1 MMPKILPKANR
12 RWKNGFSPLLWRS
25 RNIIERM
32 FCRLKDFGR
41 VATCYDRLATNVLA
55 AVLAVRP
62 DQEGDINV
70 LQVMSERVP

>member
-1 MMPKILPKANR
+1 MPKILPKANR
-12 RWKNGFSPLLWRS
+12 RWKNGSSPFLWRS

-41 VATCYDRLATNVLA
+41 VATCYDCLETNVLA
-55 AVLAVRP
+55 TVLAVSP
-62 DQEGDINV
+62 DQEGGINV